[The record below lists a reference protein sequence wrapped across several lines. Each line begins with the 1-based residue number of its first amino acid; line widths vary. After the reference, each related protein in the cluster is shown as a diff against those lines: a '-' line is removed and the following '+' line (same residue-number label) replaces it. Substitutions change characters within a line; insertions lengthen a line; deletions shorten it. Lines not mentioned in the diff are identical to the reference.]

1 MLIFDKGVRE
11 KDGGKHEDELNEE
24 IEQCLGVSEE
34 CRMVKCKMNIVLD
47 KS

>member
-11 KDGGKHEDELNEE
+11 KDRGKYEDEFKEE

-34 CRMVKCKMNIVLD
+34 FRMVKSKMNIVLN